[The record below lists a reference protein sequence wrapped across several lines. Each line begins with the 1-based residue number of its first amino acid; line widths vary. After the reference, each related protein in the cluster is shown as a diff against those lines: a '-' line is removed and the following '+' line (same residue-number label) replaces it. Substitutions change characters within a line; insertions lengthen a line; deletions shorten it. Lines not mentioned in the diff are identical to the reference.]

1 MTESELPQ
9 SDITPLAEESD
20 VPMEASEPSPKG
32 KPDEFA
38 VPDPTLGI

>member
-9 SDITPLAEESD
+9 QEVKPRAEESD
-20 VPMEASEPSPKG
+20 VPMEASKPSPKG

-38 VPDPTLGI
+38 VPDRIPGT